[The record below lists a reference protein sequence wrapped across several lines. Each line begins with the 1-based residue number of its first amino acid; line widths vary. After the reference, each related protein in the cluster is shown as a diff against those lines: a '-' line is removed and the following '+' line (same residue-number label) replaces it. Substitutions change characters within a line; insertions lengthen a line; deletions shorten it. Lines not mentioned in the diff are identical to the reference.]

1 MEDSQRP
8 FESQSV
14 MYQISFLDLRYFS
27 IYQAVEVISVE
38 FYGLFSNRID
48 ILLKYYQRMGIFF
61 MENTFKN
68 FRQVRWNDSSTIFI
82 FIWSVSFLKDWGL
95 GLNELFSHKKGDWG
109 LGINELFSHKKG
121 IETNELQSLFLLK

>member
-1 MEDSQRP
+1 
-8 FESQSV
+8 
-14 MYQISFLDLRYFS
+14 
-27 IYQAVEVISVE
+27 
-38 FYGLFSNRID
+38 
-48 ILLKYYQRMGIFF
+48 

-82 FIWSVSFLKDWGL
+82 FIWSVSFLKDWEL